1 MGTIFVAGAYGVGKS
16 TLCEALTLA
25 LNVPAYSAG
34 DLISQVNGE
43 VYGVNKAVKD
53 KINNQE
59 ILVNEVDRKLKK
71 YPTILLAG
79 HFCIFDK
86 TNGIDKLPRNIFRR
100 MRIEQILLL
109 EADEERIIYNLNK
122 RDGKKYT
129 NEQIVNLLIEERVAA
144 EQVAQENNCLLH
156 VHKMAFDE
164 SDLDVCV
171 SVLNGGI

>member
-16 TLCEALTLA
+16 TLCEALSLA

-86 TNGIDKLPRNIFRR
+86 TPIVPLPVSAAAMWTVKRR
-100 MRIEQILLL
+100 KSLR
-109 EADEERIIYNLNK
+109 
-122 RDGKKYT
+122 
-129 NEQIVNLLIEERVAA
+129 
-144 EQVAQENNCLLH
+144 
-156 VHKMAFDE
+156 
-164 SDLDVCV
+164 
-171 SVLNGGI
+171 